1 MKIIKSLLWIIIL
14 VNFASCKQAER
25 QVQRVEFAFDT
36 VCSIQIFTKN
46 MEEKKAQSILDES
59 FAKLKQL
66 ENIFSPTLKESE
78 LYKLNENTCTNE
90 ILLSKELSCLM
101 EESLHFAHL
110 TKGAFNPCIAPLTK
124 LWQPLWKGEP
134 YPHIPSD
141 DEIEKALKKVD
152 YTACTIQENA
162 IIKAPY
168 IKFDL
173 GASAKG
179 YATDCLKSILNESG
193 IKKAVIDLGGNILV
207 MQEEKDNEAKM
218 KIGIKSPIIH
228 ESNKVTGYV
237 EVKNKAIVTSGNYER
252 FFEKDGKLYHHIIS
266 SETGYPVDNELR
278 AVTIISDSAM
288 ISDILSTSC
297 FVLGLK
303 KSKAL
308 LEKFPN
314 TSAIFFLKNNEIV
327 EVNNNISSFKLLDS
341 RFLVK

>member
-1 MKIIKSLLWIIIL
+1 
-14 VNFASCKQAER
+14 
-25 QVQRVEFAFDT
+25 
-36 VCSIQIFTKN
+36 
-46 MEEKKAQSILDES
+46 
-59 FAKLKQL
+59 
-66 ENIFSPTLKESE
+66 
-78 LYKLNENTCTNE
+78 
-90 ILLSKELSCLM
+90 
-101 EESLHFAHL
+101 
-110 TKGAFNPCIAPLTK
+110 
-124 LWQPLWKGEP
+124 
-134 YPHIPSD
+134 
-141 DEIEKALKKVD
+141 
-152 YTACTIQENA
+152 
-162 IIKAPY
+162 
-168 IKFDL
+168 
-173 GASAKG
+173 
-179 YATDCLKSILNESG
+179 
-193 IKKAVIDLGGNILV
+193 

-314 TSAIFFLKNNEIV
+314 TYAIFFLKNNEIV